1 MLFSI
6 IVGLVGAY
14 LLARDVHRTCREWVW
29 NRVSPDRRRNFHEP
43 WEGTLDNATHVQVLT
58 SDNDL
63 VAGELWQYSD
73 DGKEKQIAIKNAT
86 WEFSDTGEL
95 VDSNADVELIMGG
108 DIQQI
113 SVLTPSER
121 QLEEENDE
129 EEIHDE
135 THSMP
140 N

>member
-1 MLFSI
+1 LRVMFT
-6 IVGLVGAY
+6 GLVENGCGIAC
-14 LLARDVHRTCREWVW
+14 LLTEDEISMNPGRGRSIMPHTFRCLHLIMTLSL
-29 NRVSPDRRRNFHEP
+29 VSY
-43 WEGTLDNATHVQVLT
+43 GSTVMI
-58 SDNDL
+58 
-63 VAGELWQYSD
+63 
-73 DGKEKQIAIKNAT
+73 GKEKQIAIKNAT